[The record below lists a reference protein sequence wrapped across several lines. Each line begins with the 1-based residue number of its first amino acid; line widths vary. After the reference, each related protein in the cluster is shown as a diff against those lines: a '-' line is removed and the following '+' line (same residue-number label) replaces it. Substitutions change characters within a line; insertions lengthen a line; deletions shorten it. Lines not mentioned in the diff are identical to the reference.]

1 MKRVKE
7 EIETCGHENAGYGE
21 RLLPLYSGQDWCGA
35 AERETR
41 CNVMGGLTGVPI
53 SIQPYRLSGHSLGDE

>member
-7 EIETCGHENAGYGE
+7 EIEAEGMRMWVMENGFF
-21 RLLPLYSGQDWCGA
+21 PLYSGQDWCGA

-41 CNVMGGLTGVPI
+41 GNVMGGLTGVPI